1 MRLSAPSLSQAGTEY
16 PDAAGNPGSMT
27 ANKST
32 GDALSVQI
40 LRSLSIGATS
50 NLPTSLGIDEAQRLA
65 IQDRREPLPPALPHG
80 TTMSAVGP

>member
-16 PDAAGNPGSMT
+16 PDAAGNPGVMT

-40 LRSLSIGATS
+40 LRLLSIGATS
-50 NLPTSLGIDEAQRLA
+50 NLPTSLGIDQAQRLTVH
-65 IQDRREPLPPALPHG
+65 DRREPQVP
-80 TTMSAVGP
+80 TDRNR